1 MEALIN
7 QKPCVVQKVETPQGF
22 SVSYKNHFLYSKYN
36 PSKNIITAV
45 ENLKLLP
52 GTVILCFSPL
62 LCYGLSELLQKL
74 PENCL
79 LFLCEADSALYDFS
93 LKESDISNFCKNT
106 SEKVFNCPPKNLYEL
121 PLHLY
126 ELSKSGIYKRV
137 IRLDMSGGVQFNS
150 DFYNK
155 LFSACTDS
163 VMTFWKNRITLTRFG
178 RRYSRNLF
186 ENLHYL
192 ADSKPITDFF
202 NTIEKPIIVFGAGES
217 TQKFIDN
224 GLLRSCTPRNDEVP
238 FYILCADTALQPLL
252 KNGIK
257 PDGVFVEEAQSVI
270 VKAFT
275 GTASDIRIFAGL
287 SSIPNLVH
295 IAGVNRLSYFYTEYA
310 DGNFFDSLK
319 SQSFMPPANKP
330 FGSVGLT
337 AVYYALKFRKTENI
351 PVYVTGLDFSYS
363 TGLTHTKGALA
374 HIFHLIQSNRLVPPQ
389 NYSAAFGPGSEKF
402 IGKNGRTIITTPT
415 LKNYANMFNSFFGE
429 EKNLFDI
436 GESGIKLS
444 IPHIDCFVTNESACL
459 PSLQAKLSSLPRSD
473 ENTAEQLDYKAD
485 SNRHCETSAN
495 RHCEAEGRG
504 NPYQNDIAAYL
515 QNERES
521 LEYLR
526 NLLTGKTD
534 LKEEKLLA
542 EIKKIAEPREYL
554 YLHFPDGYSFAE
566 NQSFLNRIRTE
577 IDFFLKIL

>member
-52 GTVILCFSPL
+52 GTIILCFSPL

-79 LFLCEADSALYDFS
+79 LILCEADSSLYDFS

-106 SEKVFNCPPKNLYEL
+106 NDKVFNCHPENLYEL

-150 DFYNK
+150 VFYNK

-192 ADSKPITDFF
+192 AEAKPISDFF
-202 NTIEKPIIVFGAGES
+202 NSIEKPLIVFGAGES
-217 TQKFIDN
+217 TQKFIN
-224 GLLRSCTPRNDEVP
+224 GLPRRCAPRNDGTLP

-275 GTASDIRIFAGL
+275 GTPKDIQIFAGL
-287 SSIPNLVH
+287 SSIPNIAHKAGSGH
-295 IAGVNRLSYFYTEYA
+295 ISYFFTEYTKA
-310 DGNFFDSLK
+310 AFIDNLK
-319 SQSFMPPANKP
+319 AQSFMPPVNQP

-337 AVYYALKFRKTENI
+337 AVYYALKFRRDESI
-351 PVYVTGLDFSYS
+351 PVYIAGLDFSYS

-374 HIFHLIQSNRLVPPQ
+374 HILRLIHANRLLPAE
-389 NYSAAFGPGSEKF
+389 NYAAAYGSGTEK
-402 IGKNGRTIITTPT
+402 ILGKNNQPLITSPT
-415 LKNYANMFNSFFGE
+415 LKSYAAMFKSIFAGQ
-429 EKNLFDI
+429 KNLFDA
-436 GESGIKLS
+436 GESGIDLGLQHAS
-444 IPHIDCFVTNESACL
+444 LDCYVTHASACL
-459 PSLQAKLSSLPRSD
+459 PSLQANLRYAPRNPHVKEINEYLS
-473 ENTAEQLDYKAD
+473 
-485 SNRHCETSAN
+485 
-495 RHCEAEGRG
+495 
-504 NPYQNDIAAYL
+504 
-515 QNERES
+515 NERKA
-521 LEYLR
+521 LEELR
-526 NLLTGKTD
+526 DLLTGHTK
-534 LKEEKLLA
+534 LKGEELMQ
-542 EIKKIAEPREYL
+542 KIESIAKPREYL
-554 YLHFPDGYSFAE
+554 YLHFPDGYKFSTS
-566 NQSFLNRIRTE
+566 QSFLNRIRTE
-577 IDFFLKIL
+577 LDFFLKFL